1 MEIYLS
7 NSGQKPIYAQITRQ
21 IKQQILSGQLHE
33 GDALPSIRLLAK
45 ELRISVITT
54 KRAYEDLEAE
64 GFLVTQPGRG
74 SFVAP
79 QNPALLHEQ
88 HLKKVEDCL
97 QGAVDAA
104 RLGGIGYEEVAE
116 TLRLYG
122 RAELCLP
129 QPLLCAVLRNIIKHL
144 PWVPSTLRSRRAVS
158 WA

>member
-1 MEIYLS
+1 MELFI
-7 NSGQKPIYAQITRQ
+7 NNKSGAPIYDQIYNQ
-21 IKQQILSGQLHE
+21 IKQQIISG
-33 GDALPSIRLLAK
+33 ALQPDEAMPSIRGLARD
-45 ELRISVITT
+45 LRISVITT

-116 TLRLYG
+116 TLRLLWEG
-122 RAELCLP
+122 
-129 QPLLCAVLRNIIKHL
+129 
-144 PWVPSTLRSRRAVS
+144 
-158 WA
+158 

>member
-7 NSGQKPIYAQITRQ
+7 NSGQEPIYAQITRQ

-88 HLKKVEDCL
+88 HLKKVEACL

-104 RLGGIGYEEVAE
+104 RLGGLGSEEVAE
-116 TLRLYG
+116 TLRLLWEG
-122 RAELCLP
+122 
-129 QPLLCAVLRNIIKHL
+129 
-144 PWVPSTLRSRRAVS
+144 
-158 WA
+158 

>member
-7 NSGQKPIYAQITRQ
+7 NSGQEPIYAQITRQ

-33 GDALPSIRLLAK
+33 GDALRSIRLLAK

-97 QGAVDAA
+97 LGVVDAA

-116 TLRLYG
+116 TLRLLWEG
-122 RAELCLP
+122 
-129 QPLLCAVLRNIIKHL
+129 
-144 PWVPSTLRSRRAVS
+144 
-158 WA
+158 